1 MPVTDR
7 FYFHVQNAIVEA
19 VDFVC
24 AHLPGTLQD
33 DCLGFVEQYGDAIIK
48 LLAHELDP
56 EVVCQE
62 IKLCKPPNRTGIVF
76 GCMFASMVV
85 CFTNVVSLGNYAYG
99 VTLSIMKN
107 NVETMSRII

>member
-1 MPVTDR
+1 MAVTDK
-7 FYFHVQNAIVEA
+7 FYLHVQSAIVEA

-62 IKLCKPPNRTGIVF
+62 LKLCKPPKHTGIVF
-76 GCMFASMVV
+76 WSPYLHLSV
-85 CFTNVVSLGNYAYG
+85 CLLIWLYA
-99 VTLSIMKN
+99 LLM
-107 NVETMSRII
+107 